1 MKYANQRN
9 FTINR
14 EIPTK
19 NTHET
24 YLTIYCRNLNA
35 AMRDLSGV
43 AFKLYCYLCSNKD
56 KYSFDFSTQDFM
68 NVSGAGST
76 SAREAVNTL
85 ISKGYLIETKHNCF
99 DFYEA
104 PVAAAST
111 SPSPSSNNSK
121 TEEATSTQPISAT
134 KPTICENPAAP
145 ARPAPTEKRIFTH
158 KTTGEEKT
166 FTYQEVLERSEYNQA
181 LALKRWSTGKP
192 VDDFEF

>member
-56 KYSFDFSTQDFM
+56 RYSFDFSTQDFM

-104 PVAAAST
+104 PIAAAST

-121 TEEATSTQPISAT
+121 TEEATTTQTNTET
-134 KPTICENPAAP
+134 KPTISENSAAAP
-145 ARPAPTEKRIFTH
+145 TGKRIFTH
-158 KTTGEEKT
+158 KTTGEKKT
-166 FTYQEVLERSEYNQA
+166 FTYQDVLELSNYNQA
-181 LALKRWSTGKP
+181 LALERWSTGKP

>member
-56 KYSFDFSTQDFM
+56 RYSFDFSTQDFM

-104 PVAAAST
+104 PIAAAST
-111 SPSPSSNNSK
+111 STSPSSNNGK
-121 TEEATSTQPISAT
+121 TEEATTTQTNTDT
-134 KPTICENPAAP
+134 KPTISENPAAP
-145 ARPAPTEKRIFTH
+145 TGKRIFTH
-158 KTTGEEKT
+158 KITGEKKT
-166 FTYQEVLERSEYNQA
+166 FIYQDVLELSNYNQA
-181 LALKRWSTGKP
+181 LALERWSKGKP

>member
-19 NTHET
+19 NTHEA

-56 KYSFDFSTQDFM
+56 GYSFDFSTQDFM

-85 ISKGYLIETKHNCF
+85 ISKGYLVETKHNCYR
-99 DFYEA
+99 FYEI
-104 PVAAAST
+104 PVIAAT
-111 SPSPSSNNSK
+111 TPSSNNAK
-121 TEEATSTQPISAT
+121 TEETTSTQPISAT

-145 ARPAPTEKRIFTH
+145 ARPALAERRIFTH
-158 KTTGEEKT
+158 KTTGEKAT
-166 FTYQEVLERSEYNQA
+166 FTFQEVLERSNFDEATA
-181 LALKRWSTGKP
+181 LDRWNRGKP
-192 VDDFEF
+192 IDDFEF

>member
-19 NTHET
+19 NTHEA

-56 KYSFDFSTQDFM
+56 GYSFDFSTQDFM

-85 ISKGYLIETKHNCF
+85 ISKGYLVETKHNCYR
-99 DFYEA
+99 FYEI
-104 PVAAAST
+104 PVIAAT
-111 SPSPSSNNSK
+111 TPSSNNAK
-121 TEEATSTQPISAT
+121 TEETTSTQPISAT

-145 ARPAPTEKRIFTH
+145 ARLALAERRIFTH
-158 KTTGEEKT
+158 KTTGEKAT
-166 FTYQEVLERSEYNQA
+166 FTFQEVLERSNFDEATA
-181 LALKRWSTGKP
+181 LDRWNRGKP
-192 VDDFEF
+192 IDDFEF